1 MKQEPILIRC
11 KHCNGYGERDEVWFV
26 AHPKEYSGGYGHV
39 EPVTC
44 RVCKGTGKVAL
55 NDE

>member
-11 KHCNGYGERDEVWFV
+11 KHCGGYGERDEVWFV
-26 AHPKEYSGGYGHV
+26 TYPEKYRGGDGLV

-44 RVCKGTGKVAL
+44 MVCKGTGQVVL
-55 NDE
+55 DD